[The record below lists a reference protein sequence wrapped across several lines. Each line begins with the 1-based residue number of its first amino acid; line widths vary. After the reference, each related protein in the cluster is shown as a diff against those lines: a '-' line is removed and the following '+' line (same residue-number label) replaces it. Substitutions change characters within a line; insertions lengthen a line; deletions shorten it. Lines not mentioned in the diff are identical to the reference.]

1 MTLYHLI
8 FIVKIKNI
16 MTVCI
21 VGNVLTALT
30 LAKVLVNC
38 KIDVDVLFNKKNYKI
53 SNSRT
58 IGITKN
64 NIDYFNKNIININ
77 KIIWKLKK
85 IEIFSENLKEEKLI
99 NFKSSDDQLFSILKN
114 HKLYKLLEKD
124 LSKNKF
130 FSSKCYN
137 GKNLSL
143 LDKYELIIN
152 CDPSNFITNRY
163 FSKKIIKKYNS
174 NAYTTIIKHNQI
186 MNDTAVQI
194 FTKEGPLAF
203 LPISNKE
210 TSVVYSMYNAK
221 DQKDENIKILLKDK
235 NFKYKI
241 RSIEKISRFELK
253 SLNLR
258 SYYFNNILA
267 FGDLLHKIHPL
278 AGQGFNMTIRDV
290 KILLEI
296 IKEKFNV
303 GLPLDCSVNSEFQK
317 KLRHK
322 NFIFS
327 NGIDLIHEF
336 FNIERKT
343 KNSLLSK
350 SVKFISN
357 QTSINKIF
365 TKIADRG
372 VLF

>member
-1 MTLYHLI
+1 
-8 FIVKIKNI
+8 

-21 VGNVLTALT
+21 LGNSLTAIT
-30 LAKVLVNC
+30 LAKTLV
-38 KIDVDVLFNKKNYKI
+38 NYKI
-53 SNSRT
+53 NVDLFFYKKNFSIDDTRT
-58 IGITKN
+58 IGIARN
-64 NIDYFNKNIININ
+64 NVNFLNKNIINID

-85 IEIFSENLKEEKLI
+85 IEIYSENLKEEKLI
-99 NFKSSDDQLFSILKN
+99 NFKANNDQLFSIVKN
-114 HKLYKLLEKD
+114 HKLYQLLKKD

-130 FSSKCYN
+130 FKLKFYN
-137 GKNLSL
+137 KKNFSL
-143 LDKYELIIN
+143 LKKYELIIN

-174 NAYTTIIKHNQI
+174 NAYTTIIKHDQI
-186 MNDTAVQI
+186 LNDTAVQI
-194 FTKEGPLAF
+194 FTKKGPLAF

-210 TSVVYSMYNAK
+210 TSVVYSIHNTK
-221 DQKDENIKILLKDK
+221 TQKDENIEQLLKDK

-241 RSIEKISRFELK
+241 RNIEKISSFELK

-258 SYYFNNILA
+258 SYYHDNILA

-278 AGQGFNMTIRDV
+278 AGQGFNMTIRDI
-290 KILLEI
+290 KILLKI
-296 IKEKFNV
+296 IREKLNV
-303 GLPLDCSVNSEFQK
+303 GLPLDSSVNLEFQK

-336 FNIERKT
+336 FNIERKM

-350 SVKFISN
+350 SVKFIGNHPSV
-357 QTSINKIF
+357 NKIF